1 MKYQELRKRI
11 KRAVFTRQD
20 LRLRGL
26 KVFDYQFSLWQ
37 KQGYITRLKNGVYL
51 FSEQAEG
58 LKPEE
63 LAQLLYSPSYI
74 SLEKALSIYG
84 LIPEMV
90 YGITSI
96 TPKTTRRFKNKFG
109 NFIYR
114 HIKPS
119 LFFGYREMKGYLM
132 ADPEKALLDYL
143 YLNRIRTEAAFEGL
157 RLNRKIMAG
166 TFRPAILSKYLNA
179 FNDRAINKLCS
190 KYIRAK

>member
-1 MKYQELRKRI
+1 MKYQDLRKRI
-11 KRAVFTRQD
+11 KRAIFTRQD

-51 FSEQAEG
+51 FSEEAESV
-58 LKPEE
+58 KPEE
-63 LAQLLYSPSYI
+63 LARHLYSPSYI

-96 TPKTTRRFKNKFG
+96 TPKTTRRFKNRFG

-114 HIKPS
+114 HIKPA
-119 LFFGYREMKGYLM
+119 LFFGYRERNGYLM

-143 YLNRIRTEAAFEGL
+143 YLNRVRTGAAFEGL
-157 RLNRKIMAG
+157 RLNRKLTAEIY
-166 TFRPAILSKYLNA
+166 RPAVLSKYLKAFDDKALKELLNA
-179 FNDRAINKLCS
+179 FF
-190 KYIRAK
+190 